1 MNNGIDHVFRQ
12 YDIRGVVGAQLDSDF
27 VYRLGRS
34 IGTYCLDRGA
44 RTLSL
49 GRDARLSSPGF
60 RDAMA
65 QGLLECGCDV
75 IDIGMVPTPL
85 LYFSLF
91 SLPVDGGVMITGSH
105 NPKDQNGFKVCVGK
119 STIYGDEIQ
128 RIKEIW
134 KSGTYAAGSGVLSQR
149 DISEEYIDHVAS
161 QISKG
166 NRDVRV
172 VVDAGNGV
180 GGVVGVPLYRK
191 LGFDVVELF
200 CTPDG
205 NFPNHHP
212 DPTVV
217 ESLEW
222 LTKTVKENGADL
234 GIAFDGDADRIGC
247 VTADG
252 TVLWGDQM
260 MILFARDILKRMPG
274 AKFVAEVKCSQSLFD
289 DIEKHGGVPIMWKVG
304 HSLIKAKMKDEG
316 AVLAGEMSGHMFF
329 ADRYFGYDDAIY
341 AGARLLEL
349 VSNSDADLEQIMSS
363 LPRMYN
369 TPEIRVDYPD
379 DLKFSA
385 VDKVIEAFR
394 DRYEVI
400 DIDGARVR
408 FPDGWA
414 LVRASNTQP
423 ALVMRFEGE
432 SREAVERLQSEIGR
446 ELERIKSRA

>member
-1 MNNGIDHVFRQ
+1 MSNGIDHVFRQ

-65 QGLLECGCDV
+65 RGLLECGCDV

-119 STIYGDEIQ
+119 TTIYGDEIQ
-128 RIKEIW
+128 RVKEIW
-134 KSGTYAAGSGVLSQR
+134 KSGRYAEGLGALSQT
-149 DISEEYIDHVAS
+149 DVSDQYIDYVAS

-166 NRDVRV
+166 HRDVRV

-180 GGVVGVPLYRK
+180 GGAVGVPLYRR

-222 LTKTVKENGADL
+222 LTKTVRENGADL
-234 GIAFDGDADRIGC
+234 GIAYDGDADRIGC
-247 VTADG
+247 VSADG

-260 MILFARDILKRMPG
+260 MILFARDILKQMPG

-289 DIEKHGGVPIMWKVG
+289 DIERHGGVPIMWKVG

-341 AGARLLEL
+341 AGGRLLEL
-349 VSNSDADLEQIMSS
+349 VSNSDADLKRMISS

-432 SREAVERLQSEIGR
+432 TREAVDRLQSEIGR
-446 ELERIKSRA
+446 ELERIKSGA

>member
-289 DIEKHGGVPIMWKVG
+289 DIEKRGGVPIMWKVG